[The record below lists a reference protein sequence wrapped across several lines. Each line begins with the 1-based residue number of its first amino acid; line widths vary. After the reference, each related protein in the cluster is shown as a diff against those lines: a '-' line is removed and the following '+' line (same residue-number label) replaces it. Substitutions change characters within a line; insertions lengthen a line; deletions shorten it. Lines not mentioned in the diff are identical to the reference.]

1 MANFVLKGHICQS
14 QDRTHLGIRENHYLV
29 CVEDRCAGVYPI
41 LPAKYRSL
49 PMTDYGDKLIMPGM
63 VDLHLH
69 APQFSFRGLGMD
81 MELLDWLNTHTFPE
95 EAKYADLDYAAAAYG
110 QFAAHLRRSETTRAC
125 IFATVHVPATQLLME
140 QMEQLQQS
148 KDQLVSKQNEQELQ
162 KLEQEKIR
170 SDYGGAVHHCVR
182 ARNPPVVGGNGRE
195 VAAHQAHSDAPVYS
209 LLHRRPDVPPGGSA
223 GGV

>member
-81 MELLDWLNTHTFPE
+81 MELLDWLNTYTFPE
-95 EAKYADLDYAAAAYG
+95 EGKYRNPAYADKAYDIFVSEL
-110 QFAAHLRRSETTRAC
+110 QRSATTRAV
-125 IFATVHVPATQLLME
+125 IFATIHREATMLLM
-140 QMEQLQQS
+140 
-148 KDQLVSKQNEQELQ
+148 D
-162 KLEQEKIR
+162 KLEASGLVTMVGKVNMDR
-170 SDYGGAVHHCVR
+170 NAPDYLT
-182 ARNPPVVGGNGRE
+182 E
-195 VAAHQAHSDAPVYS
+195 TTEE
-209 LLHRRPDVPPGGSA
+209 
-223 GGV
+223 